1 MVFAAVSW
9 VGVKQ
14 VMPSS
19 VAIVEVEVEV
29 EVLLQ
34 ARESMLKSQARGF
47 SMSRSATPSRVSQAL
62 RTALV
67 VKLRRAWVR
76 LVAEV

>member
-1 MVFAAVSW
+1 MAFAAVSW
-9 VGVKQ
+9 VGVRQ
-14 VMPSS
+14 VMPSL
-19 VAIVEVEVEV
+19 VAIVEVEVEAF
-29 EVLLQ
+29 LQ

-47 SMSRSATPSRVSQAL
+47 SMSRSATSSKVSQAS

-76 LVAEV
+76 LVAEF